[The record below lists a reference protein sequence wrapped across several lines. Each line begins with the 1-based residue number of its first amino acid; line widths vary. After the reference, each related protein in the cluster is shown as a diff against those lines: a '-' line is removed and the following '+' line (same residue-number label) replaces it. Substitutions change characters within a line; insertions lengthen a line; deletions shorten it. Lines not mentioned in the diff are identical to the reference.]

1 MIDLQPHHLGLSV
14 PNLEASIAWYE
25 KMLDFKL
32 ETQLTVAAIPARIA
46 FLKRGNFRI
55 ELFEVEGAAALPED
69 RRVPNLDLRTHGTK
83 HLAFAVPDVDA
94 AVLEFSARG
103 ADIAMHIRVHGK
115 PTAFIRDNA
124 GNLLEFVQTSDFA

>member
-1 MIDLQPHHLGLSV
+1 MIDLTPHHLGLSV

-25 KMLDFKL
+25 NMLDFKL
-32 ETQLTVAAIPARIA
+32 ETHLSVAAIPARIA
-46 FLKRGNFRI
+46 FLKRGDFRI
-55 ELFEVEGAAALPED
+55 ELFEVEGATTLPED

-83 HLAFAVPDVDA
+83 HLAFSVPDVDA
-94 AVLEFSARG
+94 AVLEFEALG
-103 ADIAMHIRVHGK
+103 ADVAMHIRVHGK